1 LERWSDVAAGMGFTE
16 PGRQVLHCTFG
27 TILMDPELGVSIR
40 HLLEGNND
48 TYTEVLAE
56 HFERDDPTG
65 LLSSGEQA
73 ACSTCHSKAPTDHV
87 FSRIRP

>member
-1 LERWSDVAAGMGFTE
+1 MAG
-16 PGRQVLHCTFG
+16 
-27 TILMDPELGVSIR
+27 ILSVFNECAPEG
-40 HLLEGNND
+40 
-48 TYTEVLAE
+48 YE